1 MSETNQNRPAMRL
14 IASFGLLLLALF
26 ISAWVG
32 SAVPAQDRVK
42 SAPRKEEEEEPKSAK
57 QATRKPP
64 KEEEE
69 EPVKGKG
76 KPLIRVGDEDEDKQA
91 ADKGADAAASDL
103 EREAKNAKNPAVR
116 ELFKSLQKPHD
127 VVTAKEGIFLV
138 EPIAK
143 HITPETQFKG
153 LLTLH
158 ILTDDWRRG
167 RDYKIGR
174 LSLLRVDP
182 YEHVT
187 LTKVNEF
194 LASRLEREPE
204 TSKKH
209 LSRMEM
215 LQEAEKVLA
224 AVIRFHES
232 ARLRGLRE
240 ADGWEEV
247 VKALNDRLQSV
258 QLGQLRALTDAMNW
272 IAAFDMAR
280 SLMEKYPKNK
290 DVRVQ
295 VAQLLSASA
304 DQALQGQDFNQARIR
319 LLLLEKDFPESKEEI
334 DTVRQSLRTRAQAM
348 WEEAEKLAK
357 DDTKAAIVK
366 LQTAEGIFQLPGL
379 HDRILILSNK
389 YPVLYVGVRDLP
401 QNLAPG
407 LAVTDSDRQAVE
419 LLYESLVKLTYSPV
433 SGQRYETELV
443 GDMPRLV
450 PLGRRFQILH
460 NAYWSNGQPLTATDV
475 QSTVRLMSDP
485 RWPGYV
491 PEWAEFLD
499 NGKGARVSL
508 DAYHI
513 DLTMR
518 QGYLDPLS
526 FMDFKILPQS
536 LSRAADVGK
545 FAQAPVGSGPFMLD
559 KTKSKAG
566 EDIVFVANPY
576 YAEREGK
583 SGLPRIREIH
593 FVLSRNPAADLGK
606 GGLMQLIPDLPTRRL
621 RDVAPLPAVAIKSPL
636 RNRRIYFLAVNHNK
650 SVLQSQ
656 SLRRAIAHAIDREK
670 ILNEAFR
677 DGHADFHRSL
687 NGPYPRTSWACN
699 QSIPADPFDLP
710 KARAA
715 AESVK
720 QERPVL
726 PTLTLLYPDD
736 DPAVKQACELM
747 QKQVQE
753 VGITLTPTPR
763 PRRQL
768 HREVE
773 QDNNY
778 DLAYYSWD
786 YPNEAYW
793 IWPLFDPAAAVPGG
807 RNVLRYVNDD
817 QLASFFHKTMT
828 YRDFTKVKRY
838 AHDIHDRIYEQMPF
852 IPLWQL
858 DTHLAYHNTLML
870 PPDIDPLLIFT
881 DVENWRLEKR

>member
-1 MSETNQNRPAMRL
+1 MSETCQNRPAMRL

-26 ISAWVG
+26 IIAWVG
-32 SAVPAQDRVK
+32 SAVPAQDRTR
-42 SAPRKEEEEEPKSAK
+42 STPRKEEEEEPKSAK

-69 EPVKGKG
+69 EPIKGKR
-76 KPLIRVGDEDEDKQA
+76 KPLIRVGDDDEDKQA

-158 ILTDDWRRG
+158 IFTDDWRRG
-167 RDYKIGR
+167 KDYKIGR
-174 LSLLRVDP
+174 LSLLRVDS

-187 LTKVNEF
+187 LTKVNDF
-194 LASRLEREPE
+194 LASGLEREPE

-258 QLGQLRALTDAMNW
+258 QLGQLRALTNAKNW

-280 SLMEKYPKNK
+280 SLMEKYPKDK
-290 DVRVQ
+290 EVRVQ

-304 DQALQGQDFNQARIR
+304 DQAIEGQDFNQARIR
-319 LLLLEKDFPESKEEI
+319 LLLLEKDFPDSKEI
-334 DTVRQSLRTRAQAM
+334 DTVRQSLRTRAQAI
-348 WEEAEKLAK
+348 WEEGEKLAK

-366 LQTAEGIFQLPGL
+366 LQTAEGIFHLPGL
-379 HDRILILSNK
+379 HDRILQLSNK
-389 YPVLYVGVRDLP
+389 YPVLYVGVHELP
-401 QNLAPG
+401 QNLVPG

-419 LLYESLVKLTYSPV
+419 LLYESLVKLTCSPV
-433 SGQRYETELV
+433 SGQRYETQLV

-450 PLGRRFQILH
+450 PLGRRFQIVH
-460 NAYWSNGQPLTATDV
+460 NAFWSDGQPVTASDV
-475 QSTVRLMSDP
+475 QRTVGLLCDP
-485 RWPGYV
+485 KWPGYV
-491 PEWAEFLD
+491 PEWAEFMD
-499 NGKGARVSL
+499 HGKGARVER
-508 DAYHI
+508 DNFQI
-513 DLTMR
+513 DLIMR
-518 QGYLDPLS
+518 QGFLDPLS
-526 FMDFKILPQS
+526 FMDFKILPAS
-536 LSRAADVGK
+536 LTASEVGN
-545 FAQAPVGSGPFMLD
+545 FAKSPIGSGPFKWD
-559 KTKSKAG
+559 KDRSKPG
-566 EDIVFVANPY
+566 EEVVFVANPY
-576 YAEREGK
+576 YADREGK

-593 FVLSRNPAADLGK
+593 FVLSRDPAADFREGQ
-606 GGLMQLIPDLPTRRL
+606 MQLLLDLPTRRL
-621 RDVAPLPAVAIKSPL
+621 RVVAPLPNVTVKPPL

-650 SVLQSQ
+650 IALQSQ

-670 ILNEAFR
+670 ILNEVFR

-786 YPNEAYW
+786 YPDEAYW

-807 RNVLRYVNDD
+807 RNFLRYVNDD
-817 QLASFFHKTMT
+817 QLSTFFRKTMAH
-828 YRDFTKVKRY
+828 RDFSMVKSY
-838 AHDIHDRIYEQMPF
+838 THDIHYRVYEQMPF

-858 DTHLAYHNTLML
+858 DTHLAYHSTLTL

-881 DVENWRLEKR
+881 DVQNWELKKR